1 MKINMRVFYLTTL
14 LIVFI
19 ISCNTAFSQED
30 WWKDKKYKNDE
41 VKRKYELCKKTFK
54 EISGGFS
61 ASSISMISRYFGS
74 EVFLDVLG
82 TEKGYYSSSQAE
94 YIVSDF
100 MEYFKVTSVKYIRSY
115 HKNSYAFVMGKYFYN
130 LGSGKRELKLSISLK
145 FRNDTWFIDQINLN

>member
-1 MKINMRVFYLTTL
+1 
-14 LIVFI
+14 
-19 ISCNTAFSQED
+19 
-30 WWKDKKYKNDE
+30 
-41 VKRKYELCKKTFK
+41 
-54 EISGGFS
+54 
-61 ASSISMISRYFGS
+61 MISRYFGS